1 MGAWWLIVKNLVW
14 LVIIFIG
21 EYMKRGKR
29 QLKGYMEEARKGN
42 DLPIDEMSL
51 PEIKFWIKALTKDK
65 RKLERALKRAKKNNF
80 KKIIK
85 NSEKALKDINNDL
98 EALTIA
104 RVRAEKDTTKI
115 K

>member
-1 MGAWWLIVKNLVW
+1 
-14 LVIIFIG
+14 
-21 EYMKRGKR
+21 
-29 QLKGYMEEARKGN
+29 
-42 DLPIDEMSL
+42 MSL
-51 PEIKFWIKALTKDK
+51 PEIKFWIKTLTKDK
-65 RKLERALKRAKKNNF
+65 RKLERVLRRAEKNNF

-85 NSEKALKDINNDL
+85 SSEKALKDINNDL

>member
-1 MGAWWLIVKNLVW
+1 L
-14 LVIIFIG
+14 
-21 EYMKRGKR
+21 R
-29 QLKGYMEEARKGN
+29 
-42 DLPIDEMSL
+42 
-51 PEIKFWIKALTKDK
+51 
-65 RKLERALKRAKKNNF
+65 RAEKNNF

-85 NSEKALKDINNDL
+85 SSEKALKDINNDL